1 MSRRAWAQFLVLSA
15 VWGASYLFI
24 KIGLR
29 DMSAAEIVCVRTA
42 LAALVLWPLA
52 LQRRAIR
59 GLLRRAPEIVLLG
72 TIQMAAPFILIT
84 LGERHIA
91 SSLAGILVAA
101 APIWIAL
108 IAPVL
113 DPEESSSGWKLA
125 GIVTGIVGVALLLGV
140 DLGGDSQAV
149 LGGAMV
155 IVAALGYALAGL
167 FIKRRFRD
175 ADPVGLVA
183 GTTLTAAILTLPA
196 AIATAPSGAPGAG
209 PLAAVIALG
218 VAGTG
223 MAFVLVNLL
232 IATAGPAK
240 MSLVAYVSPAF
251 ALVYGVVFLSEE
263 VSVGTLVGL
272 ALILFGSWLAAGGR
286 LRGGARSELAAR
298 RVDVA
303 AACEPNGGAHAVLLE
318 RRAERVDRAAS

>member
-1 MSRRAWAQFLVLSA
+1 VSRRSWVAFLGLSA

-29 DMSAAEIVCVRTA
+29 DMSWAEIVCARTA

-52 LQRRAIR
+52 IHRRALR
-59 GLLRRAPEIVLLG
+59 GLVRRTPEIVLLG
-72 TIQMAAPFILIT
+72 TIQMALPFTLIT

-108 IAPVL
+108 LAPLL
-113 DPEESSSGWKLA
+113 DPEESSYGWSLA
-125 GIVTGIVGVALLLGV
+125 GVLIGIVGVGLLLGV
-140 DLGGDSQAV
+140 DLGGDSQAA

-155 IVAALGYALAGL
+155 VFAALGYACSGL
-167 FIKRRFRD
+167 FIKRRFRQ
-175 ADPVGLVA
+175 ADPVGVVA
-183 GTTLTAAILTLPA
+183 GTTLTAALLLLPA
-196 AIATAPSGAPGAG
+196 AIITAPSSAPGAG

-223 MAFVLVNLL
+223 IAFVLVNVLVAQ
-232 IATAGPAK
+232 IGAAK

-251 ALVYGVVFLSEE
+251 ALVYGVAFLDEG
-263 VSVGTLVGL
+263 VTATTFAGL
-272 ALILFGSWLAAGGR
+272 ALILGGSWLAAGGR
-286 LRGGARSELAAR
+286 LPVPRRELATGG
-298 RVDVA
+298 VDVA
-303 AACEPNGGAHAVLLE
+303 AACEPDCGPHTVLLE